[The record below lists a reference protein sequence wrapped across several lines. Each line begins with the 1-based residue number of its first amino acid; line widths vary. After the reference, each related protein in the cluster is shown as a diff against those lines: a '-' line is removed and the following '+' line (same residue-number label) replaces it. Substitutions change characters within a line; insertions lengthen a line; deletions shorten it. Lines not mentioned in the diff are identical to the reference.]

1 MENTTELQN
10 VTNAETTEITN
21 TNPEVATEESTTET
35 KTEVVTS
42 ELEATEN
49 AQAGEETKPKRE
61 PFNPLANYK
70 DMPINKEA
78 LEAQNVTLAVLK
90 TDLEKLVTLAE
101 NTEDFKL
108 VRKSIIELKEKI
120 LALFLISKAEKDV
133 LIDRLQQSFNVLNE
147 KQEAA
152 KKNIDEVYS
161 KNLELFNVKYEAAIK
176 FVTETTEF
184 KAARE
189 KLIELQKEL
198 KVTQLKRDTK
208 DKLFAQIQ
216 EFFEGINKKQEALR
230 ETFEAEA
237 SENLAK
243 IMPRI
248 EEVLSAVKNA
258 NIFKDARQQL
268 IDLQNEI
275 KGVRIKRE
283 KKDDIFGTIREAFND
298 LNTRQDEERKTF
310 DTQADSNYAEI
321 KPIIDEAVE
330 FAKTNV
336 EPSIA
341 REKLIQTQAKLK
353 DLVLRRTQRDE
364 LYGML
369 REVFESL
376 TGSSQEDKEAFE
388 KEANE
393 NYSKLEIKVSEA
405 IANVEYSNDFKDIRE
420 GLIAVQDEIKI
431 VRLKKDQRNEL
442 FKRIRK
448 AFEIFDAKRNEYM
461 DKRRGEKAGK
471 LTQILDNL
479 KDRLSKLDE
488 YEANDKNALTAAEAK
503 LAENA
508 GDEVAAAEKINI
520 NERISER
527 AEKITDIKSRIESIE
542 KELSEEKK

>member
-1 MENTTELQN
+1 
-10 VTNAETTEITN
+10 
-21 TNPEVATEESTTET
+21 
-35 KTEVVTS
+35 
-42 ELEATEN
+42 
-49 AQAGEETKPKRE
+49 
-61 PFNPLANYK
+61 
-70 DMPINKEA
+70 
-78 LEAQNVTLAVLK
+78 
-90 TDLEKLVTLAE
+90 
-101 NTEDFKL
+101 
-108 VRKSIIELKEKI
+108 
-120 LALFLISKAEKDV
+120 
-133 LIDRLQQSFNVLNE
+133 LQQSFNVLNE